1 MGALSEM
8 VVSADSRFLI
18 GLSARF
24 GMTGFVESMKVPHDL
39 LVLPVAAQEFLQARQ
54 VRLAG
59 CASYLLRG

>member
-1 MGALSEM
+1 MGALSDGG
-8 VVSADSRFLI
+8 VGSQQVPHRAFS
-18 GLSARF
+18 RF

-39 LVLPVAAQEFLQARQ
+39 LVLPDAAQESLQTLP